1 MTSLGIWKKCHCNQK
16 SLYCVTVTG
25 VTASGEPCSVTLTNV
40 DCNIVFFPFSAGAPG
55 GAQRLGGGGMAPQ
68 RQALPNYNRYDQE
81 QFRTQDDT
89 HEFNIDKT
97 GTFSGMTLKSVTEGN
112 QAGFTVIRG
121 WNFT

>member
-1 MTSLGIWKKCHCNQK
+1 MTL
-16 SLYCVTVTG
+16 LV
-25 VTASGEPCSVTLTNV
+25 SVWTNLTN
-40 DCNIVFFPFSAGAPG
+40 IVFPFSAGAPG
-55 GAQRLGGGGMAPQ
+55 GAQRLGGGLAPQ

-112 QAGFTVIRG
+112 QAGFTVFI
-121 WNFT
+121 

>member
-1 MTSLGIWKKCHCNQK
+1 MYL
-16 SLYCVTVTG
+16 
-25 VTASGEPCSVTLTNV
+25 SVY
-40 DCNIVFFPFSAGAPG
+40 SAGAPG
-55 GAQRLGGGGMAPQ
+55 AQRLGGMAPQ

-112 QAGFTVIRG
+112 QGWGSFRG
-121 WNFT
+121 WKLNYEGNDLIDLCQKFNAKG